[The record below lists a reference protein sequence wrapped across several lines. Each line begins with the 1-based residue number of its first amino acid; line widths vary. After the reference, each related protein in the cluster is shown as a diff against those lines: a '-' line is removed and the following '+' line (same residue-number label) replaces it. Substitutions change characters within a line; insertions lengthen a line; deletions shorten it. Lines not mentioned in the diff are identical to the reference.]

1 MNNGMAQALQNLDQ
15 ALGHV
20 LEVRADVGVRMSQVE
35 NQLNINEDFTL
46 QLQDSLSDIQDL
58 DYAEAISR
66 LNLQL
71 TALQAAQQAYVKV
84 QGLSL
89 FNYL

>member
-1 MNNGMAQALQNLDQ
+1 MLA
-15 ALGHV
+15 
-20 LEVRADVGVRMSQVE
+20 VRADVGVRQNQVE
-35 NQLNINEDFTL
+35 NQQSLNEDFNL
-46 QLQDSLSDIQDL
+46 QLEQTLSSVQDL
-58 DYAEAISR
+58 DYAQAISE